1 MHSQKDDDDRDAD
14 DAVLL
19 LVFRPL
25 NSTGQ
30 LRQSRR
36 QTTLWRP
43 PLQLQQDCQT
53 RRQQQRRPQSPH
65 QAQIVAAHRPGKC
78 FVFSLFLSL
87 SIICILSTAEKT
99 LVCCICTHVMSS
111 IRYIGYASIERK
123 RELTRI
129 SFGNATTSSVF
140 VSLSSLSWH
149 LSSWLPCVIE
159 SYESLSNGCNN
170 IFCRHTFIFGK

>member
-99 LVCCICTHVMSS
+99 LVYYCICTHVMSS
-111 IRYIGYASIERK
+111 MRYIYASIERK
-123 RELTRI
+123 RENKNFVWQCDDVECFCFIVFSFLT
-129 SFGNATTSSVF
+129 SFFLATVRNRKLREF
-140 VSLSSLSWH
+140 
-149 LSSWLPCVIE
+149 IE
-159 SYESLSNGCNN
+159 
-170 IFCRHTFIFGK
+170 RV